1 MSVLH
6 PLWLAPP
13 GPETHEWWRRE
24 PPGLL
29 PLGRPFVFSFF
40 PPFPEFPRRG
50 PFFWE
55 ELKAWFSFWLL
66 PMKPVEPVE
75 ARADVDPHTG
85 VGTIRSPDLSD

>member
-29 PLGRPFVFSFF
+29 LLRRPFFFFFLPFFEFS
-40 PPFPEFPRRG
+40 RQG
-50 PFFWE
+50 PFFWGGAEVLVFFLAFPDETCGTCGSKGGE
-55 ELKAWFSFWLL
+55 EGRE
-66 PMKPVEPVE
+66 V
-75 ARADVDPHTG
+75 RG
-85 VGTIRSPDLSD
+85 